1 MYIEKWRVL
10 EHFWSQGDT
19 LLSPTRVA
27 ILAGLE
33 TASLGLY
40 ALIYRVGSMRL
51 DRFNVW
57 GSGRS
62 GHVSDSERRGQRG
75 SLQVNRCVAEQI
87 PASSCTSTEQQQQRQ
102 GDAEQQHHSS
112 SVDIT
117 FFHTVSLR
125 RLEVFAGNEEGTSTK
140 HLLSSRHPEADTVIM
155 PDHSLEMFRSC
166 RRGFFFSKQAAVRR
180 RKAAQPSNIL
190 ISVVVECEAEAS
202 RLSHIDY
209 APQIASN

>member
-112 SVDIT
+112 SSR
-117 FFHTVSLR
+117 H
-125 RLEVFAGNEEGTSTK
+125 
-140 HLLSSRHPEADTVIM
+140 HLLSHSILETPRSLCRQRGRHV
-155 PDHSLEMFRSC
+155 H
-166 RRGFFFSKQAAVRR
+166 QASS
-180 RKAAQPSNIL
+180 QQST
-190 ISVVVECEAEAS
+190 S
-202 RLSHIDY
+202 
-209 APQIASN
+209 